1 MTSSVIVGV
10 DRRRFLDHT
19 SALDSI
25 AIDNAYAQWGGVPPA
40 ATVVLDLTKATYL
53 PHSTLMYLGALF
65 RHRALRGRLTQL
77 RLAQDPRL
85 IAFLRSW
92 NFPEFL
98 ADVTRL
104 PFAALLEPETRH
116 YYANAEIDV
125 PVDVEFTWDPVR
137 REFTDLL
144 PRKHFALT
152 PVDLHISP
160 IRAAMSAHESWREQ
174 NILHVLD
181 RHLRNGGRRV
191 ATHIVLEAVLNA
203 ARHPGALMAY
213 TSSRIFHRSDGSPH
227 ELEWCVWDDGQPIAS
242 TLLHQTRRGLPIRSG
257 AFGAVDEEFLVQLRG
272 ATDRGKEIRI
282 LGNTSE
288 TPNDHRLM
296 TVLAFLL
303 GVTSTPGRGE
313 EESTGARLETL
324 ESEGEHLQAEPYGLD
339 AATSRKAGLGL
350 YLIRRTVIDQFGG
363 SIEYA
368 TSHYRYTITKGPE
381 SSIYYVSARLKS
393 RAAWPLKGNLFT
405 FHIPL
410 NEEGM
415 ANG

>member
-1 MTSSVIVGV
+1 MTSPVVIVV

-25 AIDNAYAQWGGVPPA
+25 AIDNAYAQWGGVPPGA
-40 ATVVLDLTKATYL
+40 DIILDLATASYL
-53 PHSTLMYLGALF
+53 PHSTMMYLGALF

-77 RLAQDPRL
+77 RLAQEPRL

-98 ADVTRL
+98 SDVTGL
-104 PFAALLEPETRH
+104 PFAALLEPETRN
-116 YYANAEIDV
+116 YYATAEIEV
-125 PVDVEFTWDPVR
+125 PLDVEFTWDPDR
-137 REFTDLL
+137 REFTELL

-152 PVDLHISP
+152 PVDLRISP
-160 IRAAMSAHESWREQ
+160 IRAAMSAHENWREQ
-174 NILHVLD
+174 NIQHVLD

-191 ATHIVLEAVLNA
+191 ATHVVLEAVLNA
-203 ARHPGALMAY
+203 ARHPGASMAY
-213 TSSRIFHRSDGSPH
+213 TSSRIFHNSDRSPH

-272 ATDRGKEIRI
+272 STDRGRAIRVMS
-282 LGNTSE
+282 NTPE

-296 TVLAFLL
+296 TAIAFLL
-303 GVTSTPGRGE
+303 GVTSTPGRSE
-313 EESTGARLETL
+313 EESTGARLEEL
-324 ESEGEHLQAEPYGLD
+324 ESEGERLQAEPYGLD
-339 AATSRKAGLGL
+339 ASTSRKAGLGL

-368 TSHYRYTITKGPE
+368 TSHYRYTITQGPE
-381 SSIYYVSARLKS
+381 PSLYFVSARLKS

-410 NEEGM
+410 SEG
-415 ANG
+415 APGNG